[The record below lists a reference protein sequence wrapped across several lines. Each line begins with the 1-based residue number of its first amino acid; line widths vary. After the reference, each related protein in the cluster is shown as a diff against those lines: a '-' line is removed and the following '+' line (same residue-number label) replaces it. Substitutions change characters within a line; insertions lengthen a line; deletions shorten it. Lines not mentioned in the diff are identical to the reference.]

1 MSVAISNFL
10 LNQQNNTTLEWNNEC
25 KMWNKDAVENS
36 NQRKK
41 VFCRDVASAKV
52 VFISLFAPMNEKPEK
67 KQLKGKFLT
76 ERKWIL
82 TEK

>member
-1 MSVAISNFL
+1 
-10 LNQQNNTTLEWNNEC
+10 
-25 KMWNKDAVENS
+25 MWNKDAVENS

-67 KQLKGKFLT
+67 KTTKRKVSYRKKMNFNRKIGFKGKWYRFLT
-76 ERKWIL
+76 
-82 TEK
+82 